1 MLLTEAAR
9 IVADEAELLPP
20 APVLPPCASG
30 MPPEQARPTTL
41 R

>member
-9 IVADEAELLPP
+9 IVGDEAELL
-20 APVLPPCASG
+20 ATRTQLALRERNAAAG
-30 MPPEQARPTTL
+30 KATTL